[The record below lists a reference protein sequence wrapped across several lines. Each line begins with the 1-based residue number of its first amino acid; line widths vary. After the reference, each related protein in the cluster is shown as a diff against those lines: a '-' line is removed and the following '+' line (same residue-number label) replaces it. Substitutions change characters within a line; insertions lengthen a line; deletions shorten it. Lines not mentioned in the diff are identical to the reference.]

1 MSGKKLTV
9 RERLVR
15 LTAIDDVDEMLL
27 EGMSARDVA
36 KFIQLGLAE
45 LTDVKEQTLV
55 NELGKYNKTLEG
67 RLSPSQKEA
76 FAEMVPENIFGCRRP
91 GVMARDQYRTQR
103 QGIDRMIELES
114 LYLAQRDRVDALMLQ
129 EQTEGE
135 LCAVTDRAVV
145 AAAKL
150 LEQHCREEQQLLD
163 RAQGGP
169 AHEKLEI
176 HGYSEETAEVLAK
189 PDSRRRVISI
199 VERLRRVRGSR
210 QIPELPEAAGE

>member
-1 MSGKKLTV
+1 VELPDMSGKKLTV

-55 NELGKYNKTLEG
+55 NELGKY
-67 RLSPSQKEA
+67 
-76 FAEMVPENIFGCRRP
+76 NIFGCRRP

-199 VERLRRVRGSR
+199 VERLRT
-210 QIPELPEAAGE
+210 

>member
-1 MSGKKLTV
+1 MSRKKLTV
-9 RERLVR
+9 SERLVR

-27 EGMSARDVA
+27 EGMAVGDVA
-36 KFIQLGLAE
+36 KFIQLGLGE
-45 LTDVKEQTLV
+45 LDDVNERTLA
-55 NELGKYNKTLEG
+55 NELGNYRKTLDGKVSESK
-67 RLSPSQKEA
+67 REA
-76 FAEMVPENIFGCRRP
+76 LAEMVPKDIFGCRRP
-91 GVMARDQYRTQR
+91 GVMARDQYRAQR
-103 QGIDRMIELES
+103 EGIDRMIELES
-114 LYLAQRDRVDALMLQ
+114 LYLAQRDRIDALILQ
-129 EQTEGE
+129 EQSMGE
-135 LCAVTDRAVV
+135 LCAGTDRAVV

-150 LEQHCREEQQLLD
+150 LEQHSREEQQLFD

-169 AHEKLEI
+169 SHEKLNI